1 VGHRVT
7 DTPIH
12 VHELQ
17 STMLCLLGVDH
28 EKLTFKSQQRAFRLT
43 DVHGVVRR
51 ELLA

>member
-1 VGHRVT
+1 VGSRVT

-12 VHELQ
+12 VHDLQ
-17 STMLCLLGVDH
+17 STMLYLLGVDH
-28 EKLTFKSQQRAFRLT
+28 EKLTFKSQGRAFRLT